1 MAHNNPVPLIPSS
14 SLLEKAEEEDL
25 RGNLLTHV
33 HLKKTVLN
41 EVVAYVVSLQSSV
54 YM

>member
-1 MAHNNPVPLIPSS
+1 MAHNNPVPLISSS
-14 SLLEKAEEEDL
+14 SLLEKAEEDL
-25 RGNLLTHV
+25 KGNLLTQV